1 MKIVHMNACFR
12 YGMSPFICSN
22 SQIRLSTD
30 VWCVFRKLLVK
41 SSTSF
46 SFTPTGLQIQERGTR
61 PRLSELSWSK
71 PLRVQVAV
79 GRPCLRL
86 VGRLA
91 RHIVH
96 NRGGWSLRCFWGS
109 KRSRF
114 AKMLWIHVIGNGGI
128 VEMRMGQ
135 SECMYIW
142 IFSIWINK
150 VML

>member
-1 MKIVHMNACFR
+1 MEMVHMNACFW
-12 YGMSPFICSN
+12 YGMSPFICRN

-30 VWCVFRKLLVK
+30 VWRVFRKLLVK

-46 SFTPTGLQIQERGTR
+46 GFTPTGLQIQERGTR
-61 PRLSELSWSK
+61 PRLSELSWAK

-86 VGRLA
+86 IGRLA

-96 NRGGWSLRCFWGS
+96 NRGGWSLRYFWGS
-109 KRSRF
+109 KRSRS

-128 VEMRMGQ
+128 VEMRMSQ

-142 IFSIWINK
+142 IFSIWTNK

>member
-1 MKIVHMNACFR
+1 MEIVHMNACFR
-12 YGMSPFICSN
+12 YGMSPFICRN

-46 SFTPTGLQIQERGTR
+46 GFTPTGLQIQERGTR

-96 NRGGWSLRCFWGS
+96 NRGGWSLRYFWGS

-114 AKMLWIHVIGNGGI
+114 TKMLWIHVIGNGRI
-128 VEMRMGQ
+128 VEMRMSQ